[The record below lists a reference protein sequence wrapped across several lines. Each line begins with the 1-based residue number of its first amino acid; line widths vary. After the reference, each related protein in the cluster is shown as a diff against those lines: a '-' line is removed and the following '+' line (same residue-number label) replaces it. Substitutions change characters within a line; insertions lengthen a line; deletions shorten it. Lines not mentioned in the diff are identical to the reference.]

1 MAVHENSGT
10 SENHGVPPKGEES
23 IRRQVIDWIRE
34 KYHCGIEYLWMRF
47 PSYGIFRHPD
57 NRKWFALL
65 MDVPRCKLGLSGEGA
80 ADVLNVKLGDPLLRD
95 LLIRRE
101 GILPGYHISRGS
113 WISILLDGTVPLAEV
128 CSLVDASY
136 QATASA
142 ATRKATRPPKE
153 WLIPSNLKYFDS
165 VHAFDHTDEI
175 AWKQGAGIRTGDI
188 VFMYIGA
195 PVSAVCY
202 KCVVTRTD
210 IPWQG
215 DQGALN
221 IRSLMRIRLMKRYD
235 PTQFTLSVLT
245 RDHGVCAVRG
255 PRGVPRSLSE
265 ALA

>member
-1 MAVHENSGT
+1 MENSVPDRLLHDKDVIELGELKLEVLHT
-10 SENHGVPPKGEES
+10 PGHSPGGVCLFTEDLCFSGDTLF
-23 IRRQVIDWIRE
+23 QA
-34 KYHCGIEYLWMRF
+34 G
-47 PSYGIFRHPD
+47 YG
-57 NRKWFALL
+57 
-65 MDVPRCKLGLSGEGA
+65 
-80 ADVLNVKLGDPLLRD
+80 
-95 LLIRRE
+95 
-101 GILPGYHISRGS
+101 
-113 WISILLDGTVPLAEV
+113 
-128 CSLVDASY
+128 
-136 QATASA
+136 
-142 ATRKATRPPKE
+142 
-153 WLIPSNLKYFDS
+153 
-165 VHAFDHTDEI
+165 
-175 AWKQGAGIRTGDI
+175 RTGTFFAAEHEGLKPDI
-188 VFMYIGA
+188 ITLGKGIGSGA